1 MKNHFPDSYAEIDLG
16 IILSN
21 LRKIRRKAGTEKIFT
36 VVKCDA
42 YRHGAVRVSRHIED
56 ETDWFGVASVD
67 EGIQLRMGGLKK
79 PILVFGVPGYDTAA
93 AYHTHNLTATVSH
106 KTHFDILMDGT
117 RYQLNFD
124 TGMGRFG
131 FMPEDAADVR
141 QLAVLNQRL
150 SCSGIYSHY
159 ATADDPG
166 SGFVGV
172 QYERFRNIIDHFKE
186 IPLRHMSN
194 TGAVANYGKE
204 ISHFDMIRT
213 GIGMLGYNPGDRRLD
228 WLQPALTWKSRV
240 VQTRKIKEGTPVSY
254 SSTWKAPRD
263 GYLATIPVGY
273 GDGIPRSLSN
283 KLQVW
288 IDGSFYPQVGNIT
301 MDNIMVF
308 LGDRQLPAETEV
320 TLLGGDA
327 RNANDWAEKAETN
340 VHEILTNI
348 TDRVEKI
355 YTDS

>member
-21 LRKIRRKAGTEKIFT
+21 LRKIRKKAGTEKIFA

-67 EGIQLRMGGLKK
+67 EGIQLRMGGIKK

-166 SGFVGV
+166 SGFVSV
-172 QYERFRNIIDHFKE
+172 QHERFWNIVDLFKE

-194 TGAVANYGKE
+194 TGAVVNYE
-204 ISHFDMIRT
+204 NSVDHFDMIRI
-213 GIGMLGYNPGDRRLD
+213 GVGMLGYNSGDTRLD
-228 WLQPALTWKSRV
+228 WLQPALTWKSRI
-240 VQTRKIKEGTPVSY
+240 VQIRKIKAGTPVSY
-254 SSTWKAPRD
+254 SSTWTAPQD

-283 KLQVW
+283 KLEVL
-288 IDGSFYPQVGNIT
+288 IAGEMAPQVGNVT

-308 LGDRQLPAETEV
+308 LGERSVPVESEV
-320 TLLGGDA
+320 TLLGGA
-327 RNANDWAEKAETN
+327 AWNAHDWAEKAGTN
-340 VHEILTNI
+340 VHEILTNL
-348 TDRVEKI
+348 TGRVERVYI
-355 YTDS
+355 

>member
-1 MKNHFPDSYAEIDLG
+1 VKNHFPDSYAEINLDTILG
-16 IILSN
+16 N
-21 LRKIRRKAGTEKIFT
+21 LKKIRKKAGVEKIFA

-42 YRHGAVRVSRHIED
+42 YRHGAVRVSRYIED
-56 ETDWFGVASVD
+56 ESDWFGVASVD

-117 RYQLNFD
+117 SYQLNFD

-131 FMPEDAADVR
+131 FMPEDAAEVR
-141 QLAVLNQRL
+141 ALAVMNQRL

-166 SGFVGV
+166 SGFVRE
-172 QYERFRNIIDHFKE
+172 QYEHFSHITELFKE

-194 TGAVANYGKE
+194 TGAVANYE
-204 ISHFDMIRT
+204 INHFDMVRT
-213 GIGMLGYNPGDRRLD
+213 GVGMLGYNSGNTSHE
-228 WLQPALTWKSRV
+228 WLRPALTWKTRI
-240 VQTRKIKEGTPVSY
+240 VQSRKIKKGTPVSY
-254 SSTWKAPRD
+254 SSTWKAPND

-283 KLQVW
+283 KLKVW
-288 IDGSFYPQVGNIT
+288 IDGALYPQVGNVT
-301 MDNIMVF
+301 MDNVMVF
-308 LGDRQLPAETEV
+308 LGDKQLPAETEV
-320 TLLGGDA
+320 TLLGGEGW
-327 RNANDWAEKAETN
+327 NAHVWAEKAGTN
-340 VHEILTNI
+340 VHEILTNL
-348 TDRVEKI
+348 TGRVEKI
-355 YTDS
+355 YSGS